1 MPLSIQSPINYQST
15 YLFISIYI
23 SIHLPTTYLSI
34 YLSTYLSMYLSIYLS
49 IHLLSKNH
57 TCEYPSAC
65 GLGRF
70 EEALP
75 QGLLEAR
82 LKVKVLL
89 APANRDQ
96 QLHNSSLNM
105 DSRKNN
111 KKNLFKQIIAFKQI
125 KSKLIE
131 YINKMIDDKFLKIN
145 QFWTFACP
153 RLSQLNA
160 RLMM

>member
-1 MPLSIQSPINYQST
+1 MAFYQSFQFIYT
-15 YLFISIYI
+15 VILLFILTRCSD
-23 SIHLPTTYLSI
+23 
-34 YLSTYLSMYLSIYLS
+34 ST
-49 IHLLSKNH
+49 KRA
-57 TCEYPSAC
+57 CEYPSAC

-96 QLHNSSLNM
+96 QLHNSSLDM

-145 QFWTFACP
+145 QF
-153 RLSQLNA
+153 
-160 RLMM
+160 